1 MTAEF
6 NSGAWDTDDLLVKSL
21 ELKDKF
27 YWQSHTLSHLS
38 RDNLGQSDCDTEDGG
53 KACMYSIIGQ
63 ILCSYHFHVHSPKP
77 NAMNLRLS

>member
-53 KACMYSIIGQ
+53 KACT
-63 ILCSYHFHVHSPKP
+63 
-77 NAMNLRLS
+77 ALSVKFYVVTISTSTPLSLMRRT